1 MKRFVLLALFL
12 CQCSPPISQEISPTS
27 IDVEDFN
34 EEVVELSALPFD
46 VLVSSDWNLET
57 TSFAHQLW
65 KTSILQLSF
74 QQKSTDL
81 SIPVGARVIPSVD
94 NPKITS
100 FCIEENCVIQM
111 NGHDLIEAHAYTD
124 EGLNALK
131 HLR

>member
-1 MKRFVLLALFL
+1 MKRFILLALL
-12 CQCSPPISQEISPTS
+12 LVQCSSPISNEISPTS

-34 EEVVELSALPFD
+34 EHVIELSNLPFD

-65 KTSILQLSF
+65 KTSVLQLSF
-74 QQKSTDL
+74 QQESTDL
-81 SIPVGARVIPSVD
+81 SIPIGAQVIPSLD
-94 NPKITS
+94 NSKITS
-100 FCIEENCVIQM
+100 FCLEDYCVIQV

-124 EGLNALK
+124 DAKLTLK